1 MARKGQSITLS
12 LSPEQK
18 ERLEKIALSVGAK
31 WGDNPNISELVKMV
45 ADGRVLAYLPGTPIT
60 ESDRDYFKAQ
70 ISALEAISA
79 NLKRL

>member
-1 MARKGQSITLS
+1 MSRKGQSITLS

-18 ERLEKIALSVGAK
+18 ERLESIALSVGAK
-31 WGDNPNISELVKMV
+31 WGGEPNISELVRML
-45 ADGRVLAYLPGTPIT
+45 ADGRLIAHLPGTPIT

-70 ISALEAISA
+70 ISALEAIAA